1 MQIWYAGQFTL
12 YKGMLCFVNKIVK
25 ILYLIS
31 LFNIVVFCVS
41 TTVGVNKASCVMNNG
56 DF

>member
-1 MQIWYAGQFTL
+1 ML
-12 YKGMLCFVNKIVK
+12 YFVNKIVK

-41 TTVGVNKASCVMNNG
+41 TTVGE
-56 DF
+56 